1 MSESWATEE
10 EFWGIDLKKPH
21 GGFSTL
27 FKSGPPWWI
36 LFSVVENTV

>member
-21 GGFSTL
+21 SGFCFL
-27 FKSGPPWWI
+27 
-36 LFSVVENTV
+36 VVENTV